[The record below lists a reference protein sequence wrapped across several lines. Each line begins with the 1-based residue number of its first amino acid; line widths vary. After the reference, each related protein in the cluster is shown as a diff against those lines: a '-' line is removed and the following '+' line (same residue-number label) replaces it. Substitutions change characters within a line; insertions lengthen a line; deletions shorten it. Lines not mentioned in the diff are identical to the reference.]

1 MSGPSSMRRAAR
13 QACTRCRPAGGGS
26 TRWRCWSSRSLNK
39 TAPVPCVVSD
49 AANGI
54 LIDEVSLAEKI
65 ERAPLHPLDQ
75 YRAFQAMRDK
85 GMTEETIAAAFF
97 VGVNVVK
104 QRLRLAAVSPVL
116 LAIYAK
122 DGMTLEQLM
131 AFTVSPDHA
140 RREQVWDAI
149 QKSYN
154 REAWQIRRM
163 LTEAAVRASDKRAR
177 FVGIEAYETEGG
189 VVLRDLF
196 ESDDFGWLPEPLR
209 LDPAEDAA
217 TVTGFDPDSD
227 ADEGRNLPAF
237 LSDDPDDED
246 RADGAGEAELLA
258 AE

>member
-1 MSGPSSMRRAAR
+1 
-13 QACTRCRPAGGGS
+13 
-26 TRWRCWSSRSLNK
+26 
-39 TAPVPCVVSD
+39 
-49 AANGI
+49 
-54 LIDEVSLAEKI
+54 
-65 ERAPLHPLDQ
+65 
-75 YRAFQAMRDK
+75 
-85 GMTEETIAAAFF
+85 
-97 VGVNVVK
+97 
-104 QRLRLAAVSPVL
+104 
-116 LAIYAK
+116 
-122 DGMTLEQLM
+122 M

-149 QKSYN
+149 QKSHN

-258 AE
+258 AELRRVAGRPRSPRSPSSPIDARPIVSWIAGVLRSGA